1 MSAVRTASCRL
12 DWGTGSL
19 PRLPLAMGSENHCT
33 IAGFSGVIIWGGS
46 NEAQF
51 YWLTS
56 WREKG
61 GEPPEP
67 DATFTPA
74 DALLTLE
81 APVEPGEQPRQIS
94 VRARLF
100 PPRHGGWQRPAVADS
115 GSCQSRITPWSRIAA
130 RR

>member
-12 DWGTGSL
+12 DWREGSL

-33 IAGFSGVIIWGGS
+33 IAGFPAVIIWGGS

-56 WREKG
+56 WRKKIEG
-61 GEPPEP
+61 PREP

-81 APVEPGEQPRQIS
+81 APVEPGEQPWQIG

-100 PPRHGGWQRPAVADS
+100 PPRPGGRQRPAVADS
-115 GSCQSRITPWSRIAA
+115 GSCRSRITPWSRIAT